1 MKRLISSKHSNIFL
15 LCFTLCAVLAG
26 VAAAHEKSPHAAHS
40 TGHEAHSANASLEG
54 LPPLPGRSVYQLQG
68 QWHKAEG
75 GTMALA
81 DLRGVPIVTLLFYGT
96 CAHAC
101 PTLVHE
107 LQRLDKKLKS
117 EERNQ
122 VKYLLVTFDPEND
135 TPESLKEF
143 ADQKGLDLERW
154 KFLHGDTHQI
164 RELALLLGVQYR
176 PTGSGSFSHTSRLT
190 LLDRDGLIVA
200 AADGIEN
207 PHAELVQPLRELL
220 GTASKRSVFQK
231 LFGWLRD

>member
-1 MKRLISSKHSNIFL
+1 MKYGKAHPSRSSVCAILVFFL
-15 LCFTLCAVLAG
+15 GILLSSAALA
-26 VAAAHEKSPHAAHS
+26 HD
-40 TGHEAHSANASLEG
+40 AHSANPPLEG

-68 QWHKAEG
+68 QWYTAEG
-75 GTMALA
+75 GTMTLA
-81 DLRGVPIVTLLFYGT
+81 DLRGTPVVTLLFYGT

-107 LQRLDKKLKS
+107 LQRLDKKLKPT
-117 EERNQ
+117 ERSQ

-143 ADQKGLDLERW
+143 AAEKELDLERW
-154 KFLHGDTHQI
+154 KFLHGSAHQV

-176 PTGSGSFSHTSRLT
+176 LTGNGNFSHTSRLT
-190 LLDRDGLIVA
+190 LLDRDGLIVT
-200 AADGIEN
+200 AADGIEK

-220 GTASKRSVFQK
+220 GSPPKRSFFRN
-231 LFGWLRD
+231 LLGWLHD